1 MAVVS
6 HPWPV
11 TSKSNP
17 ITVRAICH
25 AIVSQMTPIGA
36 RHITYAYGGRITIV
50 VIIGRDRVS
59 IVIAVIIVGS
69 AVSIAVIG
77 RR

>member
-17 ITVRAICH
+17 ITVRAICR

-36 RHITYAYGGRITIV
+36 RHITYAYGGRITVV

>member
-11 TSKSNP
+11 TSKSNS

-50 VIIGRDRVS
+50 VIIGE
-59 IVIAVIIVGS
+59 
-69 AVSIAVIG
+69 IG
-77 RR
+77 LAKR